1 MECLCIRSDPRDEL
15 FEALFVK
22 LDPNDD
28 GRLTRQEINALCAT
42 AKIDHMLAG
51 ELDKTFKSM
60 KDADIN
66 RLGVVNP
73 SVFCSWCASDNDVAQ
88 RLASAVVKQ
97 GDVDLA
103 HLIWERLLGED
114 PVSQV
119 LPVTELAGLTDM
131 LAEANLK
138 LKKRELDLIMEEI
151 DEDGKS

>member
-1 MECLCIRSDPRDEL
+1 
-15 FEALFVK
+15 
-22 LDPNDD
+22 
-28 GRLTRQEINALCAT
+28 
-42 AKIDHMLAG
+42 
-51 ELDKTFKSM
+51 
-60 KDADIN
+60 
-66 RLGVVNP
+66 
-73 SVFCSWCASDNDVAQ
+73 VAQ